1 MYVGSGLIQTFRP
14 SVRPFVRPFVRKIID
29 FCEAEMRADRMLASF
44 DGTQQRFSATSK
56 VDSHLTR
63 LATGKRTFRD
73 PFLDPVLVTLFSK
86 VNKNVTDA
94 NYRVSRLQIDTK

>member
-1 MYVGSGLIQTFRP
+1 
-14 SVRPFVRPFVRKIID
+14 
-29 FCEAEMRADRMLASF
+29 MRADRMLASF

-73 PFLDPVLVTLFSK
+73 PILLPVLVIFFNK
-86 VNKNVTDA
+86 VNKNVTGPD
-94 NYRVSRLQIDTK
+94 YRVSGLRMSTN

>member
-1 MYVGSGLIQTFRP
+1 
-14 SVRPFVRPFVRKIID
+14 
-29 FCEAEMRADRMLASF
+29 MRADRMLASF

-73 PFLDPVLVTLFSK
+73 PVLVTFFSK

-94 NYRVSRLQIDTK
+94 NYRVSRLQMDTK

>member
-1 MYVGSGLIQTFRP
+1 
-14 SVRPFVRPFVRKIID
+14 
-29 FCEAEMRADRMLASF
+29 MRADRMLASF

-73 PFLDPVLVTLFSK
+73 PILLPVLVIFSSK

-94 NYRVSRLQIDTK
+94 NYRVSRLEMDTK